1 MYGSVEKKLYIY
13 IYIYTAIFTS
23 IISLDDFDSKH
34 YQFIFICVMFNVQN
48 CIFICTKLFH
58 AVNLLSTEW
67 DFAKQTFFFKFEDV
81 FFEDQRIKYKLNRI
95 LFPSCLAFFI
105 FLFAFHSTSWIYNI
119 SWVISKHRCR
129 WNFVV
134 ISHYDGNIILMTL
147 YITTNDIWNE
157 YFRERKNDF

>member
-1 MYGSVEKKLYIY
+1 M
-13 IYIYTAIFTS
+13 
-23 IISLDDFDSKH
+23 
-34 YQFIFICVMFNVQN
+34 QN

-58 AVNLLSTEW
+58 AVNLFSTVW

-129 WNFVV
+129 WNFIVN
-134 ISHYDGNIILMTL
+134 HYFYVTL
-147 YITTNDIWNE
+147 WRKYYTNDIMYHNKWYMKWIFPGKKKRLLALGSILLSQITIYCVIE
-157 YFRERKNDF
+157 CWK